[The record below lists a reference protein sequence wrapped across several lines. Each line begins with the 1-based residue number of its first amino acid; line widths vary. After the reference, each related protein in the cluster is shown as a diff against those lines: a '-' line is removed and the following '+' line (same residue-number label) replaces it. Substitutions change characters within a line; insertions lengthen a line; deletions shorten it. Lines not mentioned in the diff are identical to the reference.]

1 MYKLYSIA
9 GSCSTGIH
17 VLMRKL
23 GQPVEIVM
31 RSDVDDYAQLVPTNQ
46 VPALQHGNRLLTE
59 GAAIALYLLEQHGQ
73 LPQDAEARSELH
85 QWLMF
90 NYATLHPAYSKLF
103 TVGGTMADGPEK
115 QALMQALAE
124 RVTELWR
131 IVEARLLARSQ
142 TEQNSGEQNRA
153 SQTYMFGDQPS
164 LIDYLLAVYSRW
176 GNSFPTLNI
185 ELGEYT
191 QRLVAHVIQL
201 PEFIAAAETEGIEL
215 DVAA

>member
-31 RSDVDDYAQLVPTNQ
+31 RSDVDDYVQLVPTNQ
-46 VPALQHGNRLLTE
+46 VPALQNGDQLLTE
-59 GAAIALYLLEQHGQ
+59 GAAIALYLLDQHGE
-73 LPQDAEARSELH
+73 LPQDVEARSELR

-103 TVGGTMADGPEK
+103 AVGGAMADGSEK
-115 QALMQALAE
+115 QALMQSLAD
-124 RVTELWR
+124 RVSELWR

-142 TEQNSGEQNRA
+142 VEHNPAQQNRA

-176 GNSFPTLNI
+176 GNNFPTLNI
-185 ELGEYT
+185 ELGEHT
-191 QRLVAHVIQL
+191 QRLIAHVMQL
-201 PEFIAAAETEGIEL
+201 PEFIAAAEAEGIEL
-215 DVAA
+215 VAAV

>member
-31 RSDVDDYAQLVPTNQ
+31 RSEVDDYAQLVPTNQ
-46 VPALQHGNRLLTE
+46 VPALKSGDQLLTE
-59 GAAIALYLLEQHGQ
+59 GAAIAFYLLEQHGE
-73 LPQDAEARSELH
+73 LPQDVEARNEFR

-90 NYATLHPAYSKLF
+90 NYATLHPSYSKLF
-103 TVGGTMADGPEK
+103 TVGGAMADGPEK
-115 QALMQALAE
+115 QALMQTLAE
-124 RVTELWR
+124 GVSALWR
-131 IVEARLLARSQ
+131 IVEERLLVRSQ
-142 TEQNSGEQNRA
+142 AEQSPA

-176 GNSFPTLNI
+176 GNNFPTLNI
-185 ELGEYT
+185 ELGEHA
-191 QRLVAHVIQL
+191 QRLIAHVMQL
-201 PEFIAAAETEGIEL
+201 PEFVAAAEVEGIEL
-215 DVAA
+215 VVAA

>member
-31 RSDVDDYAQLVPTNQ
+31 RSEIDDYAQLVPTNQ
-46 VPALQHGNRLLTE
+46 VPALQSGDRLLTE
-59 GAAIALYLLEQHGQ
+59 GASIALYLLERHGE
-73 LPQDAEARSELH
+73 LPQEVEARSELR

-115 QALMQALAE
+115 NALMQVLAE
-124 RVTELWR
+124 RVSELWQ

-142 TEQNSGEQNRA
+142 AEHNSAQQNRTG
-153 SQTYMFGDQPS
+153 QTYVFGDQPS

-176 GNSFPTLNI
+176 GDNFPTLNI
-185 ELGEYT
+185 ELGEHT
-191 QRLVAHVIQL
+191 QRLIAHVMQL
-201 PEFIAAAETEGIEL
+201 PEFVTAAEAEGIEL
-215 DVAA
+215 VAAA